1 MPKKKDPSFFKIDMF
16 MKVNGTIMKEVDEEC
31 KFGKMD
37 LFIKV
42 IGRITQLMAME
53 DLSIPMEMYTL
64 ENGKMIRPMEKVY
77 FILYLGK
84 YISSYGAQYVG

>member
-42 IGRITQLMAME
+42 IGRIT
-53 DLSIPMEMYTL
+53 
-64 ENGKMIRPMEKVY
+64 
-77 FILYLGK
+77 
-84 YISSYGAQYVG
+84 